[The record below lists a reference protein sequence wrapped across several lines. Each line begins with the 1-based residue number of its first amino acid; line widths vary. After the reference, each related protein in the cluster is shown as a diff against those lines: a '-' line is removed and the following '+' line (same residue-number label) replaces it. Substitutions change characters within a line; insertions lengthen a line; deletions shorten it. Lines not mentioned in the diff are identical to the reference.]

1 MNTFKMAWRNAW
13 RNRRRTVVNVAA
25 TTIALFVTINYAGLV
40 EGYLAAMEDN
50 VLDLEMADA
59 QIHAEGYRNDPSLY
73 KKIDEPDKLLAALD
87 AAGFRSTARLM
98 GGGLAAGGDTSAG
111 VMLRGIDV
119 ERDATVSEVNQHV
132 SDGQW
137 LDGSDDRGV
146 VIGMNLAKTLNVE
159 PGSEVVVLTQG
170 FDGSMANQV
179 YQVRGIL
186 RSMGGG
192 INQAG
197 MFMTEQAFRE
207 LLVFPE
213 GAHQIMVR
221 KPADMSLPAAVE
233 RIRALAPDEDVK
245 SWRELSPMIAQ
256 YVDNAKGIVNVMFFI
271 IYVAIGILIL
281 NTMLMAVFERVREI
295 GVLKAL
301 GVGPRKVVGLVYAET
316 AIQTGLAVLVGSLLS
331 LPLLGYLSAV
341 GIDTGRMSGM
351 SIGDVAWDSTW
362 HARISVDTFRGP
374 ILMLLFVV
382 AFATLYPAIK
392 AAFIKPV
399 EAMRHQ

>member
-1 MNTFKMAWRNAW
+1 MNIFKMAWRNAW
-13 RNRRRTVVNVAA
+13 RNRRRTLVTVAA
-25 TTIALFVTINYAGLV
+25 TTLALFVTINYSGLV

-50 VLDLEMADA
+50 VLELEMGDA
-59 QIHAEGYRNDPSLY
+59 QVFAEGYRNDPSLY
-73 KKIDEPDKLLAALD
+73 EKIEQPGALLAALD

-119 ERDATVSEVNQHV
+119 ERDATVSKVNEHV
-132 SDGQW
+132 SDGRW
-137 LDGSDDRGV
+137 LDAADDRGV
-146 VIGMNLAKTLNVE
+146 VIGMNLAKTLNVK
-159 PGSEVVVLTQG
+159 PGAEVIVLTQG
-170 FDGSMANQV
+170 SDGSLANEV

-192 INQAG
+192 INQSG
-197 MFMTEQAFRE
+197 MFMTEKAFRA

-213 GAHQIMVR
+213 GAHQIIVR
-221 KPADMSLPAAVE
+221 KPAGMTLPTAVAE
-233 RIRALAPDEDVK
+233 VRELAVGLDTK

-256 YVDNAKGIVNVMFFI
+256 YVDSARGIVNVMFFI

-281 NTMLMAVFERVREI
+281 NTMLMAVFERIREI

-301 GVGPRKVVGLVYAET
+301 GVGPRQVVSLIYAET
-316 AIQTGLAVLVGSLLS
+316 AIQTGLAIIAGSVLSI
-331 LPLLGYLSAV
+331 PLLWYLTTV

-362 HARISVDTFRGP
+362 HSQISVDTFRGP
-374 ILMLLFVV
+374 IVMLIVVV
-382 AFATLYPAIK
+382 AFASLYPALK

-399 EAMRHQ
+399 EAIHYQ

>member
-1 MNTFKMAWRNAW
+1 VNIFKMAWRNAW
-13 RNRRRTVVNVAA
+13 RNRRRTLVTVAA
-25 TTIALFVTINYAGLV
+25 TTLALFVTINYSGLV
-40 EGYLAAMEDN
+40 EGYLAAMEEN
-50 VLDLEMADA
+50 VLELEMGDV
-59 QIHAEGYRNDPSLY
+59 QVFAEGYRNDPSLY
-73 KKIDEPDKLLAALD
+73 EKIERPQELLAALD

-119 ERDATVSEVNQHV
+119 ERDATVSKVNEHV
-132 SDGQW
+132 SDGRW
-137 LDGSDDRGV
+137 LDAADDRGV
-146 VIGMNLAKTLNVE
+146 VIGMNLAKTLNVK
-159 PGSEVVVLTQG
+159 PGAEVIVLTQG
-170 FDGSMANQV
+170 SDGSLANEI

-197 MFMTEQAFRE
+197 MFMTEKAFRE

-213 GAHQIMVR
+213 GAHQIIVR
-221 KPADMSLPAAVE
+221 KPADMTLPTAVAE
-233 RIRALAPDEDVK
+233 IRKLAGGLDTK
-245 SWRELSPMIAQ
+245 SWRELTPMIAQ
-256 YVDNAKGIVNVMFFI
+256 YVDSARGIVNVMFFI

-281 NTMLMAVFERVREI
+281 NTMLMAVFERIREI

-301 GVGPRKVVGLVYAET
+301 GVGPRQVVSLIYAET
-316 AIQTGLAVLVGSLLS
+316 AIQTGLAIVLGSVLS
-331 LPLLGYLSAV
+331 IPLLWYLTTV

-362 HARISVDTFRGP
+362 YSQVSVDTFRGP
-374 ILMLLFVV
+374 IVMLIVVV
-382 AFATLYPAIK
+382 AFASLYPALK

-399 EAMRHQ
+399 EAIHYQ